1 MNGVSNRDA
10 FGGYHPLVNA
20 LYFALVIGFS
30 MVLMHPVCLV
40 ISLIGA
46 LCYYIR
52 LNGKGAAFLLLRY
65 AVPVLLLTAVINPA
79 FNHRGTV
86 VLFYLFT
93 GNPVTLESVLYGFAA
108 ALMLVSVLL
117 WFCCFSAV
125 MTSDKLIY
133 LFGRILPALSL
144 VLCMTLRLIPKYKAQ
159 LARIREAQAAMG
171 RGGANGG
178 FRQKCKS
185 ASECFSVMVTWALE
199 NAIITADSMKS
210 RGYGLKGR
218 TSFSVY
224 TLTER
229 DRSALLW
236 LAFCGV
242 YLLSG
247 ALSGGLFWRYFPALG
262 GKLAEPMTVGLEIVY
277 FALCMTPC
285 VLDGKEDRVWK
296 SLRSKI

>member
-1 MNGVSNRDA
+1 MYGVSDRDA

-20 LYFALVIGFS
+20 LYFSLVIGFS
-30 MVLMHPVCLV
+30 MVLMHPVCLA

-52 LNGKGAAFLLLRY
+52 LNGKSELFLFLRY

-79 FNHRGTV
+79 FNHRGTL

-93 GNPVTLESVLYGFAA
+93 GNPVTLESVLYGIAA
-108 ALMLVSVLL
+108 ALMLASVLL
-117 WFCCFSAV
+117 WFGCFSAV
-125 MTSDKLIY
+125 MTSDKVTY
-133 LFGRILPALSL
+133 LFGRILPAMSL
-144 VLCMTLRLIPKYKAQ
+144 VLCMTLRFLPKYKAQ
-159 LARIREAQAAMG
+159 LARIREAQTAMG

-178 FRQKCKS
+178 LRQTCKS
-185 ASECFSVMVTWALE
+185 ASECFSAMVTWALE
-199 NAIITADSMKS
+199 NAVITADSMKS

-224 TLTER
+224 TVTER
-229 DRSALLW
+229 DRSVLLW

-262 GKLAEPMTVGLEIVY
+262 GRLAEPMTIGFETVY
-277 FALCMTPC
+277 FALCLTPC
-285 VLDGKEDRVWK
+285 VLDGKEDRTWR